1 MGNTLA
7 TVLGSFVGIYY
18 KLLEKACNISFTKS
32 TSNKSE
38 ILLKDEEKQEGRNV
52 IIKRFTFH

>member
-18 KLLEKACNISFTKS
+18 KLLEKAGNISFTKS

>member
-18 KLLEKACNISFTKS
+18 KLLEKAVNISFTKS